1 MQMKI
6 TDMLLVGMEN
16 GTAILEVSY
25 KIKHTMTTQLS
36 KTILGIC
43 SKEINTYIHTKPFT
57 LMFIATLFVVAKIWK
72 QSGCPPTG
80 EC

>member
-1 MQMKI
+1 MQMKV

-25 KIKHTMTTQLS
+25 KIKHTMTIQLS

-43 SKEINTYIHTKPFT
+43 SKEIKTYVHIKTC
-57 LMFIATLFVVAKIWK
+57 A
-72 QSGCPPTG
+72 
-80 EC
+80 

>member
-1 MQMKI
+1 MQMKV

-25 KIKHTMTTQLS
+25 KIKHTMTIQLS

-43 SKEINTYIHTKPFT
+43 SKEIKTCSHKTFYLNVHSN
-57 LMFIATLFVVAKIWK
+57 FIC
-72 QSGCPPTG
+72 SS
-80 EC
+80 

>member
-1 MQMKI
+1 MQMKV

-25 KIKHTMTTQLS
+25 KIKHTMTIQLS

-43 SKEINTYIHTKPFT
+43 SKEIKTYVHTKPFT

-72 QSGCPPTG
+72 
-80 EC
+80 

>member
-1 MQMKI
+1 MQMKV

-25 KIKHTMTTQLS
+25 KIKHTMTIQLS
-36 KTILGIC
+36 KTILGNC
-43 SKEINTYIHTKPFT
+43 SKEIKTYVHTKPFT

-72 QSGCPPTG
+72 
-80 EC
+80 